1 MIIKELITVTS
12 AMEKQLETVIEEL
25 KGVQEYPMDKLVSI
39 IQEVGFE
46 CDLCARCCT
55 REFNDHV
62 FLLTDD
68 TKRVK
73 ELNPDYLEPAPYYEL
88 CDQHG
93 NFYVSGY
100 ALKAKEDGS
109 CIFLDN
115 KRCTIYDKR
124 PTICRLYP
132 YMLHREPDEDG
143 NVDWRQI
150 SGLNQ
155 HGHYHVNIND
165 DEATAIAGLIKS
177 YETAYLKQLIAF
189 YRKAQEHFSK
199 NKLKHV
205 KGVYDREMRKFNKGG
220 EITVFVFSNGEF
232 TEHRVLK

>member
-1 MIIKELITVTS
+1 MAVTSVIEKELEIVS
-12 AMEKQLETVIEEL
+12 EEL
-25 KGVQEYPMDKLVSI
+25 EGVQEYPMDKLVSI

-46 CDLCARCCT
+46 CDFCARCCT
-55 REFNDHV
+55 RQFNDHV

-68 TKRVK
+68 TKRMK
-73 ELNPDYLEPAPYYEL
+73 EINPDCLEPAPYYEL

-109 CIFLDN
+109 CIFLN
-115 KRCTIYDKR
+115 PEKRCTIYEKR

-143 NVDWRQI
+143 NIDWRQI

-155 HGHYHVNIND
+155 HGCYHTDISD
-165 DEATAIAGLIKS
+165 DEATEIAELIKS
-177 YETAYLKQLIAF
+177 YENAYLRQLIDF
-189 YRKAQEHFSK
+189 YKKAQEHFSK
-199 NKLKHV
+199 KKLKHV
-205 KGVYDREMRKFNKGG
+205 KGIYDREMRKFNKGG
-220 EITVFVFSNGEF
+220 EVTVFVLFNGEF
-232 TEHRVLK
+232 TEHKVKK